1 MRCVY
6 YMEVTLDLSEVR
18 GRILSLRNVM
28 SVVMSHH
35 VFLFFFSCR
44 KSGKKVHA
52 LQMTVIKP
60 K

>member
-35 VFLFFFSCR
+35 VFLFFLAAENLGR
-44 KSGKKVHA
+44 KYMLCK
-52 LQMTVIKP
+52 
-60 K
+60 

>member
-18 GRILSLRNVM
+18 DRILSLRNVM
-28 SVVMSHH
+28 SVVMSHL

-44 KSGKKVHA
+44 KSGKKVRA

>member
-18 GRILSLRNVM
+18 DRILSLRNVM
-28 SVVMSHH
+28 SVAMSHL
-35 VFLFFFSCR
+35 VFFFFSCR